1 MSQNIVEE
9 LNDISKKFK
18 LNQELYS
25 QKTKEFIGDEDNP
38 NDFDNF
44 EDNEFKENRR
54 DSVTDNFLLAEEQ
67 DNELLK
73 RDKELSN
80 ILRGVNTLTEM
91 FKDFQVVVSE
101 QGSILDRIDYNIEV
115 SADNVMKGKKKIVKA
130 NESQHK
136 SCFRNIILILMF
148 VIFVESLLL
157 IFKFL

>member
-9 LNDISKKFK
+9 LNIFSKKFK
-18 LNQELYS
+18 VNQELYS
-25 QKTKEFIGDEDNP
+25 KKTKEFMGDEENSN
-38 NDFDNF
+38 NDDENNF
-44 EDNEFKENRR
+44 RTNRR
-54 DSVTDNFLLAEEQ
+54 DSVTDNFLMAEEEN
-67 DNELLK
+67 NELQN
-73 RDKELSN
+73 RDRELNN

-115 SADNVMKGKKKIVKA
+115 SADNVLKGKKKIIKA
-130 NESQHK
+130 NESQQR
-136 SCFRNIILILMF
+136 SCFRNLILILLT

>member
-25 QKTKEFIGDEDNP
+25 QKTKEFIGDDDNC

-54 DSVTDNFLLAEEQ
+54 DSATDNFLLAEEQ
-67 DNELLK
+67 DSELLK

-115 SADNVMKGKKKIVKA
+115 SADNVMKGKKKIIKA
-130 NESQHK
+130 NESHHK

-148 VIFVESLLL
+148 AIFVESLLL

>member
-9 LNDISKKFK
+9 LNDFSKKFK

-25 QKTKEFIGDEDNP
+25 QKSKEFIGDEDNS
-38 NDFDNF
+38 NNFDNN
-44 EDNEFKENRR
+44 EDNGFRENSG
-54 DSVTDNFLLAEEQ
+54 DSVTDNFLLTEEQ
-67 DNELLK
+67 DNELVR

-115 SADNVMKGKKKIVKA
+115 SADNVMKGKKK
-130 NESQHK
+130 NY
-136 SCFRNIILILMF
+136 
-148 VIFVESLLL
+148 
-157 IFKFL
+157 